1 MVKKKTGRS
10 NSIERRALLIQQNI
24 DHPLYLFTLTGEE
37 LLKIA
42 DISRISRDDDG
53 KLIGYQR
60 AGVRRHVQDIVDYLN
75 EDSILFPNSIILAL
89 SSKVKFMKS
98 RGPATGDG
106 YAKAGIIKIP
116 VPAEDATKPAWIVDG
131 QQRALALSKC
141 EKRKN
146 FPIPVNAFVADD
158 VDLQRDQF
166 FRVNSSKP
174 LPHGLITELLP
185 EVSTI
190 LPANLSAKK
199 MPSAICDWLNQEKTS
214 PFHKIIRRASTSK
227 EDKATAI
234 VNDNAVITAI
244 KESLSQPAGCL
255 FPYRNIATGETD
267 FESIISV
274 LVTYWSAVRDVF
286 PDAWGKPPTKSRLM
300 HGAGIRAMG
309 RLMDRVMSTIDPS
322 DKNASKKVVVDLK
335 RIKPMCRWTKGR
347 WEDMDDMKW
356 NDIQNFPRHI
366 NLLSSVLIRAYVRA
380 KGSGR

>member
-1 MVKKKTGRS
+1 MGKKVANRKKV
-10 NSIERRALLIQQNI
+10 IERRALLIEQNAE
-24 DHPLYLFTLTGEE
+24 HPLYLFTLTGEE
-37 LLKIA
+37 LLKLG
-42 DISRISRDDDG
+42 DISRISRDDGG

-60 AGVRRHVQDIVDYLN
+60 AGVRKHVQDIVDYLN

-89 SSKVKFMKS
+89 SSKVKFAKS

-106 YAKAGIIKIP
+106 YAQAGVIKIP
-116 VPAEDATKPAWIVDG
+116 VPINGAAKPAWIVDG

-141 EKRKN
+141 DKRRE
-146 FPIPVNAFVADD
+146 FPIPVSAFVADD

-199 MPSAICDWLNQEKTS
+199 MPSAICEWLNQEKTS
-214 PFHKIIRRASTSK
+214 PFYKLIRRASTSK
-227 EDKATAI
+227 EDKRTAI
-234 VNDNAVITAI
+234 VNDNAIITSI
-244 KESLSQPAGCL
+244 KESLSQPSGCL
-255 FPYRNIATGETD
+255 FPYRNIATNETD

-286 PDAWGKPPTKSRLM
+286 PEAWGKPPTKSRLM
-300 HGAGIRAMG
+300 HGAGIRAMA
-309 RLMDRVMSTIDPS
+309 RLMDRVMPTI
-322 DKNASKKVVVDLK
+322 NASDTKAIKKASAELK

-347 WEDMDDMKW
+347 WEDMDGMKW
-356 NDIQNFPRHI
+356 NDVQNFPRHI
-366 NLLSSVLIRAYVRA
+366 NMLSNVLIRAYVRS
-380 KGSGR
+380 KGSK

>member
-1 MVKKKTGRS
+1 MAKKKNGDS
-10 NSIERRALLIQQNI
+10 NLIERRALFIEQNL
-24 DHPLYLFTLTGEE
+24 DHPLYLFTLTGDE

-60 AGVRRHVQDIVDYLN
+60 AGVRKHVQDIVDYLN
-75 EDSILFPNSIILAL
+75 EDSILFPNSVILAL
-89 SSKVKFMKS
+89 SSQVKFINS

-106 YAKAGIIKIP
+106 YAKAGILKIP
-116 VPAEDATKPAWIVDG
+116 IPINGATKPAWIVDG

-146 FPIPVNAFVADD
+146 FPIPVNAFVADN

-185 EVSTI
+185 EVSST

-214 PFHKIIRRASTSK
+214 PFHQLIRRASTSK
-227 EDKATAI
+227 EDKSSTI
-234 VNDNAVITAI
+234 VNDNAIITAI
-244 KESLSQPAGCL
+244 KESLSQTSGCL
-255 FPYRNIATGETD
+255 FPFRNIATGETD
-267 FESIISV
+267 FDSIIAV
-274 LVTYWSAVRDVF
+274 LVTYWGAVRDVF
-286 PDAWGKPPTKSRLM
+286 PDAWGLPPTKSRLM

-309 RLMDRVMSTIDPS
+309 RLMDRIMPTIDPNEDNA
-322 DKNASKKVVVDLK
+322 DKIVIRELN
-335 RIKPMCRWTKGR
+335 RIEPMCRWTKGR
-347 WEDMDDMKW
+347 WEDMDGMKW
-356 NDIQNFPRHI
+356 NDVQNFPRHI
-366 NLLSSVLIRAYVRA
+366 NMLSNVLIRAYVRA
-380 KGSGR
+380 KGSV